1 MQSID
6 MRYFDGQFE
15 VFVEHADGNFTVTVF
30 ETKADAKLFIEKIK
44 TKPSI
49 RQPELVAQ

>member
-1 MQSID
+1 MKSID
-6 MRYFDGQFE
+6 TRYFDGQFE

-30 ETKADAKLFIEKIK
+30 ETEADAKSFIKKIK